1 MNAFFL
7 ATLLL
12 LFKNA
17 GISKWDGILQ
27 SSRLLLLHA
36 LALPLIG

>member
-1 MNAFFL
+1 
-7 ATLLL
+7 

-27 SSRLLLLHA
+27 SSRLLLLLHA